1 MAADL
6 TQDSISLLGVV
17 ETIKPK
23 SSFWLNLCFNQVQNF
38 NDEFID
44 FDVVS
49 RGRRLAPFVAPT
61 VQGKVMT
68 QEGYTTKRF
77 APAYIKPKM
86 VVEPNRVFKRRPGE
100 PYTGTMSP
108 EARHNAILADMLRE
122 QVDMHQRRREWMA
135 ANAIINDAV
144 VVAGENYPTQTVSF
158 GRAGGQTL
166 ALTGG
171 NQWGQAGIKPLDNLD
186 TWSNLAFESSGFAPT
201 ILIMGLTAWTTF
213 RADSN
218 VKDSLDNNYRGNTS
232 SLATFDPGN
241 GENIQYRGNVG
252 PLAVYT
258 YNDLY
263 EDDAGATQ
271 PMMDQKSVVLLN
283 PDGVEGI
290 QAFGAIRDPRAGYQ
304 AVDIFPTNWISDDPA
319 AEWLM
324 TQSAPLPVVTR
335 PNAVVKVK
343 VLE

>member
-1 MAADL
+1 MADL
-6 TQDSISLLGVV
+6 TQDSITLMGVV
-17 ETIKPK
+17 ETIKPVTT
-23 SSFWLNLCFNQVQNF
+23 FWRSLCFGQVQNF

-61 VQGKVMT
+61 VQGKVMRH
-68 QEGYTTKRF
+68 EGFTTKRF
-77 APAYIKPKM
+77 APAYVKPKS

-108 EARHNAILADMLRE
+108 EARHNAIVADILMEHRKMHARRE
-122 QVDMHQRRREWMA
+122 EWMA
-135 ANAIINDAV
+135 ANAIINDAI
-144 VVAGENYPTQTVSF
+144 VVAGEDYPTQTVSF
-158 GRAGGQTL
+158 GRAGGQTI
-166 ALTGG
+166 ALTGA
-171 NQWGQAGIKPLDNLD
+171 NQWGQSGIKPLDNLE
-186 TWSNLAFESSGFAPT
+186 TWANLSFESSGYAPT
-201 ILIMGLTAWTTF
+201 IVIMGLSAWAIF
-213 RADSN
+213 RAN
-218 VKDSLDNNYRGNTS
+218 AQVEKALDNNFRGGQS
-232 SLATFDPGN
+232 SLAAFDPGN

-252 PLAVYT
+252 PYSIYT

-263 EDDAGATQ
+263 ENDAGATQ
-271 PMMDQKSVVLLN
+271 AMMDQKAVVMLN
-283 PDGVEGI
+283 PAGVEGVM
-290 QAFGAIRDPRAGYQ
+290 AYGAIRDPRAGYQ